1 MSVKIL
7 QKETT
12 FEVVYK
18 EESYQVT
25 VLEDSVSLGYTN
37 YDVYDIEGEEVDGD
51 LETEI
56 VNYLEEN
63 I

>member
-18 EESYQVT
+18 GESYQVT

-56 VNYLEEN
+56 INYLEEN

>member
-37 YDVYDIEGEEVDGD
+37 YDVYDMEGEEVDGD

>member
-37 YDVYDIEGEEVDGD
+37 YDVYDMEGEEVGGD